1 MKKLFTLF
9 AALCCV
15 VFTAKAEA
23 VGQKWYVTQTAGKMY
38 ELNKTYQSPAE
49 VCAMPTG
56 VTKVTN
62 AIVQKPNGE
71 TKQTILYTDEP
82 ASDKVQLYEVEY
94 DLESKSFG
102 TPSGKFT
109 NTDKI
114 VPITA
119 MGLHVYS
126 GQIYIAGYTTTDS
139 KYRFILSNVSNVYTR
154 ALLPSPAT
162 KTNPIVGMVIDYDDV
177 MYVIAKGKS
186 DANAWLYR
194 VDGYDGGASTTA
206 TMTPLIDTK
215 VTYQNDYS
223 KQSLSMDW
231 ETGKLVWMTYSGTK
245 SLFYELNL
253 ETKEVKAVGEGVDKN
268 FSGLLHWVPKIA
280 KIVAKVKETQ
290 EPSGYVAIGN
300 REAKELSQAYYYRG
314 TNAVVHAYPLPGS
327 KFLKWSDGNTKNP
340 RPVAVTQDT
349 VLYAEF
355 AWADGVTA
363 YPIWVGGKQLHSA
376 RLTMTS
382 SELSGVITAGSIVY
396 NPEAN
401 VLQLRGLSM
410 ATNAQSG
417 HAIRIGEEGK
427 TTKLTIRLEGDASS
441 IQTTYNTPALHLVK
455 ADVKVHGTKKL
466 TVTGNA
472 EGAYLTKGSTLT
484 FEGVSADIQG
494 SYGFNAEKV
503 EDNDKV
509 VIRGSNMK
517 VTGSSIVSNNVSSIT
532 WKYCTKPTD
541 SEAYFD
547 PTNHK
552 MTQGEG
558 GADLATVTFTS
569 EPIIMGEPYE
579 EGTGTFQ
586 YRKTDK
592 TGENFSEV
600 GWFENGTKITVTA
613 KPAKGFVIGRWI
625 KPEDPNWGDETKKA
639 QWWKDTAAFTKTGST
654 DVVQALFYAQPA
666 SSVTWYGICNDVF
679 MSYKSRDYGAN
690 LVNSITNASSIEA
703 GDCNGSNYYIAE
715 SGEFKRF
722 SFSGI
727 TKDKDVNNYDKATVI
742 CSYSGSVTDMAYS
755 FKDSRFYF
763 VTGGEKLFRLNE
775 GGKKADTLGICYTG
789 DPKVKV
795 YVTSIAIDANGL
807 KYVLSKDNKLY
818 TVTKEDTKNQ
828 EVTLK
833 PVGGGDGTVNGPTV
847 GTTPQSMAFDHIS
860 GELYWGAKGYIRKID
875 VKTAKS
881 YITADL
887 GLKKGAQGY
896 VRALQR
902 RDRKVTVRVEVD
914 KDSKDMGTVS
924 IGSGSDT
931 EVSLFAG
938 VEVKIVATPEEGYL
952 FDYWT
957 IDEDESGEKIKEAT
971 YTTSASSDTYIAHF
985 KSAEEGIDLID
996 NGQWTMDNYKVL
1008 IDGNLYIIKGD
1019 KMYNVTGNRVK

>member
-23 VGQKWYVTQTAGKMY
+23 VGQKWYVTQTTGKMY
-38 ELNKTYQSPAE
+38 ELNQTYQSPAE
-49 VCAMPTG
+49 VCDMPTG

-62 AIVQKPNGE
+62 AIVYNCKNE

-82 ASDKVQLYEVEY
+82 ASDKVQLYEVDY

-102 TPSGKFT
+102 TPSGKFA

-126 GQIYIAGYTTTDS
+126 GQFYIAGYTTTDS
-139 KYRFILSNVSNVYTR
+139 KYRFILSNVSNVYNR

-194 VDGYDGGASTTA
+194 VDGYEGGASTTA

-215 VTYQNDYS
+215 VTYQTDYS

-253 ETKEVKAVGEGVDKN
+253 ETKEVKAVGAGVDKN
-268 FSGLLHWVPKIA
+268 FSGLLHWVSKYA
-280 KIVAKVKETQ
+280 KLVAKVKETQ

-314 TNAVVHAYPLPGS
+314 TKAVFHAYPFAGC
-327 KFLKWSDGNTKNP
+327 KFVKWNDGNTQNP
-340 RPVAVTQDT
+340 RTVAVTQDT
-349 VLYAEF
+349 TLTAEF
-355 AWADGVTA
+355 AWADGVKA

-410 ATNAQSG
+410 STSSG
-417 HAIRIGEEGK
+417 DAILIGEEGQ
-427 TTKLTIRLEGDASS
+427 TTKLTISLEGGNSTITATSS
-441 IQTTYNTPALHLVK
+441 AHALRLVK
-455 ADVKVHGTKKL
+455 ADVKVHGTKQL
-466 TVTGNA
+466 TLKGSG
-472 EGAYLTKGSTLT
+472 EGAYLTKGSILT
-484 FEGVSADIQG
+484 FEGVSAEADIQG
-494 SYGFNAEKV
+494 TYGFAAEKV

-517 VTGSSIVSNNVSSIT
+517 VTGSSKVSNNVSSIT

-592 TGENFSEV
+592 TGESFSEV
-600 GWFENGTKITVTA
+600 GWFENGTKLTVTA

-625 KPEDPNWGDETKKA
+625 KPEDTNWGDETKKA
-639 QWWKDTAAFTKTGST
+639 EWWKDTAAFTKTGST

-666 SSVTWYGICNDVF
+666 SNVTWYGICNDVF

-690 LVNSITNASSIEA
+690 LVNSTTNASSIEA

-742 CSYSGSVTDMAYS
+742 CNYSGSVTDMAYS

-847 GTTPQSMAFDHIS
+847 GTTPQSMAFDHLS
-860 GELYWGAKGYIRKID
+860 GELYWGAKDYIRKID

-887 GLKKGAQGY
+887 GLKKGTQGY

-902 RDRKVTVRVEVD
+902 RDRKVTITLEID
-914 KDSKDMGTVS
+914 KDSKDMGTVTVN
-924 IGSGSDT
+924 GSAT
-931 EVSLFAG
+931 ELSVLQG
-938 VEVKIVATPEEGYL
+938 TPVKIEAIPAEGFE
-952 FDYWT
+952 FDFWSNK
-957 IDEDESGEKIKEAT
+957 DDESVLIKDNPYEFT
-971 YTTSASSDTYIAHF
+971 ASSVTYVAHF
-985 KSAEEGIDLID
+985 KPAEQGIESIQTSEVGIQKLLHEG
-996 NGQWTMDNYKVL
+996 Q
-1008 IDGNLYIIKGD
+1008 LYIIRDGKV
-1019 KMYNVTGNRVK
+1019 YNVTGNCVK